1 MPAVPAIIGA
11 VGAIGGA
18 AISANASK
26 KAGEASAAGS
36 EAAIAEQQRQF
47 DTIMQLQRPYSV
59 TGTGAM
65 NQLAKLYGL
74 PYSPYSDAATMG
86 GGQGYSGSGI
96 PSSSSGQSTANKLFN
111 VKSGSFSPISNTN
124 MLSWGV
130 NPLAPIQGIASGGTG
145 FLKKSLDPLGL
156 FGSDKPKIY
165 QQKDGTIRVE
175 GKSGSYAGGY
185 IDPATGQAHVYTPG
199 TQNLDAALSEQVTNY
214 LRTGEGSLDPVLGR
228 FSDAAG
234 KMRSGGYSYQAPADT
249 DPNAVNGIVT
259 PSGPDMSGFFASP
272 DYNFRR
278 TEGQRGIEQSA
289 AARGGA
295 FSGNALKALN
305 QYNSNL
311 ASGEYGDYFN
321 RLAAMAG
328 IGQTATNNQSAAAM
342 NTGNN
347 IGNALMG
354 AADSRASGIA
364 AAGNAWGNAFS
375 NIGSLAGSMW
385 GRGAF
390 GPTSTQNNA
399 LGYGS
404 GTNGLWS

>member
-1 MPAVPAIIGA
+1 MSWVAVA
-11 VGAIGGA
+11 VGGA
-18 AISANASK
+18 ALVSGVVGAQASK
-26 KAGEASAAGS
+26 SAANT
-36 EAAIAEQQRQF
+36 AAKGDAAGIAEQQRQF

-111 VKSGSFSPISNTN
+111 VKSGSFSPISDTN

-130 NPLAPIQGIASGGTG
+130 NPLAPIKGIASGGTG

-165 QQKDGTIRVE
+165 QQKDGSIRVE

-234 KMRSGGYSYQAPADT
+234 KMRSGGYSYQAPAAT

-311 ASGEYGDYFN
+311 AAGEYGDYFN
-321 RLAAMAG
+321 RLASVAG

-347 IGNALMG
+347 ISEMLRSQ
-354 AADSRASGIA
+354 ADTRASGIM
-364 AAGNAWGNAFS
+364 
-375 NIGSLAGSMW
+375 GSANSW
-385 GRGAF
+385 
-390 GPTSTQNNA
+390 SNA
-399 LGYGS
+399 LNSGLNNYLMLKGY
-404 GTNGLWS
+404 

>member
-1 MPAVPAIIGA
+1 MSWVAVA
-11 VGAIGGA
+11 VGGA
-18 AISANASK
+18 ALVSGVVGAQASK
-26 KAGEASAAGS
+26 SAANT
-36 EAAIAEQQRQF
+36 AAKGDAAGIAEQQRQF

-59 TGTGAM
+59 AGTGAM

-111 VKSGSFSPISNTN
+111 VKSGSFSPISDTN
-124 MLSWGV
+124 MLSW
-130 NPLAPIQGIASGGTG
+130 
-145 FLKKSLDPLGL
+145 
-156 FGSDKPKIY
+156 
-165 QQKDGTIRVE
+165 
-175 GKSGSYAGGY
+175 
-185 IDPATGQAHVYTPG
+185 
-199 TQNLDAALSEQVTNY
+199 
-214 LRTGEGSLDPVLGR
+214 
-228 FSDAAG
+228 
-234 KMRSGGYSYQAPADT
+234 GGYSYQAPADT

-311 ASGEYGDYFN
+311 AAGEYGDYFN
-321 RLAAMAG
+321 RLASMAG

-347 IGNALMG
+347 ISEMLRSQ
-354 AADSRASGIA
+354 ADTRASGIM
-364 AAGNAWGNAFS
+364 
-375 NIGSLAGSMW
+375 GSANSW
-385 GRGAF
+385 
-390 GPTSTQNNA
+390 SNA
-399 LGYGS
+399 LNSGLNNYLMLKGY
-404 GTNGLWS
+404 